1 MSRSRTSRVIFGTPA
16 EAASGY
22 KADRMACARARS
34 DAWNRAPL
42 PDRIRPR
49 PRPPGADAAHDPP
62 ARAALRRARRGADQR
77 RRGRDGHARRGRR
90 PRALA
95 DLPVGQARAARDGRV
110 RGDAVRGAGAPR
122 ARRAPV
128 RADHPADA
136 EDRDRRHRHAER
148 VRDGPVPAG
157 VDRLRDERPAAPS
170 RAPRARGGR
179 RARAGPRP
187 APRRAHHD
195 RGELLREHR
204 RPRAP
209 VRPVPR
215 RRTRPRLRSAG
226 LHRRLASQHRR
237 VSALLRADAR
247 ALASPGVRRRPR
259 RGRPDGPAQRPVV
272 GVDEDPARHARRP
285 RPRPAGR
292 GRDERVLHRP
302 GEREGLPADARLHA
316 SAHRAADRGARTDRG
331 RDARRSGAKHVSRV
345 ARRRLRPRYRRLFWR
360 IFAANAVVLAGASV
374 MAVLILSPGSLSE
387 PVALRELAILSA
399 ALVVMVLANLV
410 VTRRLVAPLEQ
421 LVRVMREVDLLRPG
435 SRVSVGG
442 APSEATE
449 LAETF
454 NAMLDRLETEREES
468 MRRVIGAQEAERLRV
483 AQELHDEIGQNF
495 TAALLQLARVRKTAG
510 PGLEEEV
517 SAATET
523 VRATL
528 DDLRRIAQRL
538 RPQALDEL
546 GLTSAL
552 SQFSARLSAQAGLE
566 IDAHLDSRLPALTR
580 EEELVIYRVA
590 QEALTNV
597 VRHAGATRTELA
609 LERAPDRLTLRV
621 ADDGRGLDGGEGSG
635 GIRRMHERAALIH
648 ADLRV
653 GPRAGGGTEVVLHV
667 PLSSDGLWY
676 R

>member
-1 MSRSRTSRVIFGTPA
+1 VTTV
-16 EAASGY
+16 
-22 KADRMACARARS
+22 
-34 DAWNRAPL
+34 
-42 PDRIRPR
+42 
-49 PRPPGADAAHDPP
+49 
-62 ARAALRRARRGADQR
+62 Q
-77 RRGRDGHARRGRR
+77 
-90 PRALA
+90 
-95 DLPVGQARAARDGRV
+95 
-110 RGDAVRGAGAPR
+110 
-122 ARRAPV
+122 
-128 RADHPADA
+128 
-136 EDRDRRHRHAER
+136 
-148 VRDGPVPAG
+148 
-157 VDRLRDERPAAPS
+157 
-170 RAPRARGGR
+170 
-179 RARAGPRP
+179 
-187 APRRAHHD
+187 
-195 RGELLREHR
+195 
-204 RPRAP
+204 
-209 VRPVPR
+209 
-215 RRTRPRLRSAG
+215 
-226 LHRRLASQHRR
+226 
-237 VSALLRADAR
+237 
-247 ALASPGVRRRPR
+247 
-259 RGRPDGPAQRPVV
+259 
-272 GVDEDPARHARRP
+272 
-285 RPRPAGR
+285 
-292 GRDERVLHRP
+292 
-302 GEREGLPADARLHA
+302 
-316 SAHRAADRGARTDRG
+316 
-331 RDARRSGAKHVSRV
+331 
-345 ARRRLRPRYRRLFWR
+345 RRRLRPRYRRLFWR

-483 AQELHDEIGQNF
+483 AQELHDEIGQNL
-495 TAALLQLARVRKTAG
+495 TAALLQLARVRKKAG
-510 PGLEEEV
+510 PELHDEV

-523 VRATL
+523 VRSNL

-566 IDAHLDSRLPALTR
+566 IDAHLDSNLPALTR

-597 VRHAGATRTELA
+597 VRHAAATHTELA

-621 ADDGRGLDGGEGSG
+621 ADDGRGIDGGGERSG
-635 GIRRMHERAALIH
+635 GIGGMHERAALIH
-648 ADLRV
+648 ADLTV
-653 GPRAGGGTEVVLHV
+653 GRRTGGGTEVILHV
-667 PLSSDGLWY
+667 PLSPDGLWY